1 MAKVSGLGQALF
13 VQGYDLSSDASAL
26 SGVGYTNELLD
37 TTSIDLSATGR
48 ISGRLDSTLTVNGW
62 FDNADDKAHE
72 AYTVSNKLPTGDRV
86 VTYQMGIAIGEPSYI
101 MNAKQ
106 ATYDVTNSP
115 GNALATT
122 ATFSS
127 TASVSGFEGSAYGV
141 MLDAGATTYTSTT
154 NGTTVDQ
161 SASSAAGSV
170 ACLQFISGASVS
182 SLVAKVQHSS
192 DSASWSDI
200 ITFSTISAD
209 TPTAEILSMSGTVN
223 RYVRVQY
230 TLSGTNA
237 KCQMS
242 FHRK

>member
-1 MAKVSGLGQALF
+1 MEKSSGLGQALF
-13 VQGYDLSSDASAL
+13 VQGYDISTDASAL
-26 SGVGYTNELLD
+26 DGAGYNQEMLEITG
-37 TTSIDLSATGR
+37 IDKSATER
-48 ISGRLDSTLTVNGW
+48 VAGRLESTITVNGW

-72 AYTVSNKLPTGDRV
+72 AYTVSNKLPTGDRA
-86 VTYQMGIAIGEPSYI
+86 VTYLLGTAISEPALFL
-101 MNAKQ
+101 NAKQ
-106 ATYDVTNSP
+106 ASYDTTNSP

-122 ATFSS
+122 AMFSS
-127 TASVSGFEGSAYGV
+127 TASVSGFDGVAFGV
-141 MLDAGATTYTSTT
+141 MLDVPTTYSSTT
-154 NGTTVDQ
+154 NGSTVDQ

-170 ACLQFISGASVS
+170 ACLQFISGSSVS

-192 DSASWSDI
+192 DGGSWSDI
-200 ITFSTISAD
+200 ITFSTISAN
-209 TPTAEILSMSGTVN
+209 TPTAEILSMEGTVN

>member
-1 MAKVSGLGQALF
+1 MAKSSGLGQALF
-13 VQGYDLSSDASAL
+13 VQGYDISTDVSTLDGAGYNQEMLDITGIDKSAAER
-26 SGVGYTNELLD
+26 V
-37 TTSIDLSATGR
+37 A
-48 ISGRLDSTLTVNGW
+48 GRLESTITINGW

-72 AYTVSNKLPTGDRV
+72 AYTVSNKLPTGDRA
-86 VTYQMGIAIGEPSYI
+86 VTYLLGTAISEPSLFL
-101 MNAKQ
+101 NAKQ
-106 ATYDVTNSP
+106 ANYDITNSP
-115 GNALATT
+115 GSALATT
-122 ATFSS
+122 AMFSS
-127 TASVSGFEGSAYGV
+127 TASVSGFDGIAFGV
-141 MLDAGATTYTSTT
+141 MLDVPTIYSSTT

-170 ACLQFISGASVS
+170 ACLQFISGSSVS

-192 DSASWSDI
+192 DGGSWSDI
-200 ITFSTISAD
+200 ITFSTISAN
-209 TPTAEILSMSGTVN
+209 TPTAEIVSMEGTVN

>member
-1 MAKVSGLGQALF
+1 MAKSSGLGQALF
-13 VQGYDLSSDASAL
+13 VQGYDLSTDASAL
-26 SGVGYTNELLD
+26 DGAGYNQEMLEITG
-37 TTSIDLSATGR
+37 IDKSATER
-48 ISGRLDSTLTVNGW
+48 VAGRLESSITINGW

-72 AYTVSNKLPTGDRV
+72 AYTVSNKLPTGDRA
-86 VTYQMGIAIGEPSYI
+86 VTYLLGTAISEPALFL
-101 MNAKQ
+101 NAKQ
-106 ATYDVTNSP
+106 ANYDVTNSP

-122 ATFSS
+122 AMFSS
-127 TASVSGFEGSAYGV
+127 TASVSGFDGTAFGV

-170 ACLQFISGASVS
+170 ACLQFVSGVSVS
-182 SLVAKVQHSS
+182 SLVAKIQHSS
-192 DSASWSDI
+192 DGGSWSDI
-200 ITFSTISAD
+200 ITFSTISAN
-209 TPTAEILSMSGTVN
+209 TPTAEIVSMEGTVN

>member
-1 MAKVSGLGQALF
+1 MAKVNGLGQALY

-26 SGVGYTNELLD
+26 SGIGYTQELLD
-37 TTSIDLSATGR
+37 TTSIDLSAMER
-48 ISGRLDSTLTVNGW
+48 ITGRLDATLSVNGW

-86 VTYQMGIAIGEPSYI
+86 VTYQMGIAIGQPTYI
-101 MNAKQ
+101 MNAKT
-106 ATYDVTNSP
+106 ATYDISNSS
-115 GNALATT
+115 GSALATT

-127 TASVSGFEGSAYGV
+127 NASVTGFEGSAYAV

-154 NGTTVDQ
+154 NGTSVDQ
-161 SASSAAGSV
+161 AASSAAGSV
-170 ACLQFISGASVS
+170 AVLQFISGSSVS
-182 SLVAKVQHSS
+182 SLVAKIQHSANNS
-192 DSASWSDI
+192 SWSDI

-209 TPTAEILSMSGTVN
+209 TPTAEIVSMEGTVN

>member
-1 MAKVSGLGQALF
+1 MAKTSGLGQALF
-13 VQGYDLSSDASAL
+13 VQGYDLSTDASTLDGA
-26 SGVGYTNELLD
+26 GYNQEMLD
-37 TTSIDLSATGR
+37 ITGIDKSAAER
-48 ISGRLDSTLTVNGW
+48 VAGRLESTITINGW

-86 VTYQMGIAIGEPSYI
+86 VTYQMGTAITEPSLFL
-101 MNAKQ
+101 NAKQ
-106 ATYDVTNSP
+106 ANYDVTNSP
-115 GNALATT
+115 GSALATT
-122 ATFSS
+122 AMFSS
-127 TASVSGFEGSAYGV
+127 TASVSGFDGIAFGV

-161 SASSAAGSV
+161 SASSSAGSV
-170 ACLQFISGASVS
+170 ACLQFVSGVSVS
-182 SLVAKVQHSS
+182 SLVAKIQHSS

-200 ITFSTISAD
+200 ITFSTISAN
-209 TPTAEILSMSGTVN
+209 TPTAQIVSMEGTVN

>member
-1 MAKVSGLGQALF
+1 MAKNTGLGQALF
-13 VQGYDLSSDASAL
+13 VQGYDLSTDASAL
-26 SGVGYTNELLD
+26 DGAGYNQEMLEITG
-37 TTSIDLSATGR
+37 IDKSATER
-48 ISGRLDSTLTVNGW
+48 VAGRLESTITVNGW

-86 VTYQMGIAIGEPSYI
+86 VTYQMGTAITEPSLFL
-101 MNAKQ
+101 NAKQ
-106 ATYDVTNSP
+106 ANYDVTNSP

-122 ATFSS
+122 ASFSS
-127 TASVSGFEGSAYGV
+127 TASVSGFDGVAFGV

-182 SLVAKVQHSS
+182 SLVAKIQHSS

-200 ITFSTISAD
+200 ITFSTISAN
-209 TPTAEILSMSGTVN
+209 TPTAEILSMEGTVN

>member
-1 MAKVSGLGQALF
+1 MAKNSGLGQALF
-13 VQGYDLSSDASAL
+13 VQGYDLSTDASAL
-26 SGVGYTNELLD
+26 DGAGYNQEMLD
-37 TTSIDLSATGR
+37 TTGIDKSATER
-48 ISGRLDSTLTVNGW
+48 VAGRLESTITVNGF

-72 AYTVSNKLPTGDRV
+72 AYTVSNKLPTGDRA
-86 VTYQMGIAIGEPSYI
+86 VTYLLGTAISEPALFL
-101 MNAKQ
+101 NAKQ
-106 ATYDVTNSP
+106 ASYDVINAP

-122 ATFSS
+122 AMFSS
-127 TASVSGFEGSAYGV
+127 TASVSGFDGVAFGV
-141 MLDAGATTYTSTT
+141 MLDVPTTYTSTT

-170 ACLQFISGASVS
+170 ACLQFISGSSVS
-182 SLVAKVQHSS
+182 SLVAKIQHSS
-192 DSASWSDI
+192 DGGSWSDI
-200 ITFSTISAD
+200 ITFSTISAN
-209 TPTAEILSMSGTVN
+209 TPTAEILSMEGTVN

>member
-13 VQGYDLSSDASAL
+13 VQGFDLSTDTSSVDNL
-26 SGVGYTNELLD
+26 GYTQELLD
-37 TTSIDLSATGR
+37 TTAIDQTCYSRIIGR
-48 ISGRLDSTLTVNGW
+48 TDSTLTVNGW
-62 FDNADDKAHE
+62 FDNADDKSHE
-72 AYTVSNKLPTGDRV
+72 AYTVSNKLPTGDRA
-86 VTYQMGIAIGEPSYI
+86 VTYLLGTAIGETALI
-101 MNAKQ
+101 LNAKQ
-106 ATYDVTNSP
+106 ANYDVTNSP

-122 ATFSS
+122 ASFSS
-127 TASVSGFEGSAYGV
+127 TASVSGFDGMEFGV

-170 ACLQFISGASVS
+170 ACLQFVSGVSVS
-182 SLVAKVQHSS
+182 SLVAKIQHSS
-192 DSASWSDI
+192 DGGSWSDI
-200 ITFSTISAD
+200 ITFSTISAN
-209 TPTAEILSMSGTVN
+209 TPTAEIVSMEGTVN